1 MANRIKRASIFIEM
15 TACTNSAAFKSGES
29 VGVYKDELGHWITMD
44 ASGKNWRNLPK
55 DLRNESYYEFVNQYS
70 MSLRRSKD
78 IAQKCRLSNSNGR
91 ST

>member
-55 DLRNESYYEFVNQYS
+55 D
-70 MSLRRSKD
+70 
-78 IAQKCRLSNSNGR
+78 
-91 ST
+91 